1 MNVGAL
7 KDIVEI
13 YRQTVSPGDGGSPVK
28 SYEKIVTMRGNW
40 SQVAGTDFIMSNVQ
54 LNTRK
59 GTLLTR
65 FYPGADERLFIKINY
80 SDMYEVVTFNHKD
93 RVSTLWNLSFLTKRV

>member
-13 YRQTVSPGDGGSPVK
+13 FSQKILPGSGGKP
-28 SYEKIVTMRGNW
+28 EKTYTKITEMRGNW
-40 SQVAGTDFIMSNVQ
+40 SQLAGKEFLLSDVQ
-54 LNTRK
+54 MNLRQ

-65 FYPGADERLFIKINY
+65 FYEGADEKLFIKINRK
-80 SDMYEVVTFNHKD
+80 DMYEVNTFNHKD
-93 RVSTLWNLSFLTKRV
+93 RVSTLWNLSKLP